1 MELDAAR
8 KPIVVTF
15 IERSKDRSV
24 IARGRTGIVLGTGS
38 KLFYMVALI
47 DGRGFRLL
55 RVPFNRLAD
64 LSPLYEYVAGQPDPT
79 RPYDPQKA
87 ARAFLRSGKQFAG
100 ITPAA
105 EQHLSN
111 LVNGK
116 GFKMN
121 DSEQATTQDPAE
133 QPKPKRK
140 APAKKATPKPAEK
153 KAKGAQAN
161 GDARHTSDADK
172 IIEVKVDS
180 NPRRAG
186 TQVFENFKLVKRY
199 NGKTLGKYLKAGGR
213 LDMIRDDIERQ
224 YVALR

>member
-1 MELDAAR
+1 MELDAVR

-15 IERSKDRSV
+15 IERNKERSV
-24 IARGRTGIVLGTGS
+24 VARSRTGIVLGTGS
-38 KLFYMVALI
+38 KFFYMVALI

-79 RPYDPQKA
+79 RPYNPQKA

-133 QPKPKRK
+133 QQKAKRK
-140 APAKKATPKPAEK
+140 APAKKTAAKVEK
-153 KAKGAQAN
+153 TAKGAN

-172 IIEVKVDS
+172 IIEVKVEA

-186 TQVFENFKLVKRY
+186 TQVFENFKLVRRY
-199 NGKTLGKYLKAGGR
+199 NGKTLAKYLKAGGR
-213 LDMIRDDIERQ
+213 LDMIRDDIARQ
-224 YVALR
+224 YVALK